1 MQNGNR
7 LRSRSRCKVA
17 AMKEAGIRREWG
29 ERRGETS
36 TRRAYVT
43 TKSPG
48 RWYTKRQCPVGL
60 AGRENYIPQGFVVRR
75 CHWLG
80 LGLVLLALY
89 VTAGCGRKEACE
101 LHLLQQLNGL
111 LHGKWRP
118 TRRNHLTLQVC
129 LQCSCLCRLSGG
141 LGGFIYVEYM
151 RRGLAEN
158 CMMDEH
164 WLRPQ
169 LRRIR
174 LPPIGKPCIFSMAR
188 SASALRT
195 NCTKPQCFPT
205 GTFTWDLLENY

>member
-1 MQNGNR
+1 
-7 LRSRSRCKVA
+7 
-17 AMKEAGIRREWG
+17 MKEAGIRREWG

-43 TKSPG
+43 TTESPC
-48 RWYTKRQCPVGL
+48 RWYTKRQCAVGV
-60 AGRENYIPQGFVVRR
+60 AGREDYIPQRFVVRR
-75 CHWLG
+75 RHRLG
-80 LGLVLLALY
+80 LGLVWLALY
-89 VTAGCGRKEACE
+89 IPAGRGRKEACD

-111 LHGKWRP
+111 LHGEWCP
-118 TRRNHLTLQVC
+118 TRRNHLTLQVR
-129 LQCSCLCRLSGG
+129 LQCSCLCCLCCRLC
-141 LGGFIYVEYM
+141 GFIYVQYM